1 METKLNDTNFKQE
14 VLDSGIPVLVDFWA
28 EWCAPCRMVAPV
40 IEEITKEYEG
50 KIKVCKINVDE
61 SPQIASEY
69 DIMSIPTLVIFKN
82 GEMADRIVG
91 VTSKSNIESKIKS
104 YI

>member
-1 METKLNDTNFKQE
+1 MEIKVDDSNFKQE
-14 VLDSGIPVLVDFWA
+14 VLDSEILVLVDFWA
-28 EWCAPCRMVAPV
+28 EWCAPCRMVAPA
-40 IEEITKEYEG
+40 IEKITKEYEG

-69 DIMSIPTLVIFKN
+69 DIMSIPTLALFKN
-82 GEMADRIVG
+82 GEVVDRIVG
-91 VTSKSNIESKIKS
+91 VTSKANIESKIKS